1 MSRLLW
7 FVIGGIATA
16 ATAIGVGLVSVLQDS
31 SSASD
36 SSEEIE
42 GDQEE
47 DPIEDGFGKQDDDEN
62 SN

>member
-31 SSASD
+31 SSAS
-36 SSEEIE
+36 SSTDEVE
-42 GDQEE
+42 GDQEDE
-47 DPIEDGFGKQDDDEN
+47 PIDDGSGKQDDEEN
-62 SN
+62 PN